1 MAVRGFIAL
10 PLFLITLASYA
21 GQEKDILQRVNA
33 ADCTSSPE
41 IDAGELETLAWFEI
55 EMAKSSLL
63 RYMAG
68 DDSFFG
74 DYYTALEQRR
84 FLTGLK
90 YDEKIK
96 LLKAAV
102 SNSEQKNYIRAVRK
116 SIESGQ
122 ADNIKKF
129 YSKEYPY
136 KDYAI
141 SLGYC
146 ELKRLGEGVATAALE
161 AVKDTVASSAK
172 ALRSAN
178 IGHFDVTIKSCSV
191 TDGPITG
198 NNYTEPKNWP
208 GSRFV
213 VIEADFK
220 NLDQEGRL
228 PSEGSLIIKHNG
240 RELRYDS
247 TESILQEGYGI
258 YFKSVNPL
266 ITMPTKIVYR
276 IPNEVSGEVSWEP
289 GRNPDNRKLW
299 CTFVAAEQ

>member
-1 MAVRGFIAL
+1 MAVRSLLAL
-10 PLFLITLASYA
+10 PLFVIVLGAHA
-21 GQEKDILQRVNA
+21 GQEQDILQKVNS
-33 ADCTSSPE
+33 ADCTPPPK
-41 IDAGELETLAWFEI
+41 IDASELEALTRFQT

-84 FLTGLK
+84 FLAGLK
-90 YDEKIK
+90 YGEKIK
-96 LLKAAV
+96 LLKGTV
-102 SNSEQKNYIRAVRK
+102 SNSEQQSYLRAARK

-122 ADNIKKF
+122 AGNIEKF
-129 YSKEYPY
+129 YSKEYPHRQY
-136 KDYAI
+136 VR
-141 SLGYC
+141 SLGNC
-146 ELKRLGEGVATAALE
+146 ELKMLGEGVATAALE
-161 AVKDTVASSAK
+161 AVEAIVASSAK

-178 IGHFDVTIKSCSV
+178 IGYFDVAIKSCSV
-191 TDGPITG
+191 TNGPVTG
-198 NNYTEPKNWP
+198 NSYTEPDDWP
-208 GSRFV
+208 DSRFV
-213 VIEADFK
+213 VIDADFK

-299 CTFVAAEQ
+299 CTFVAAEL

>member
-1 MAVRGFIAL
+1 MAVRSFIAL
-10 PLFLITLASYA
+10 PLFVIMLGAHA
-21 GQEKDILQRVNA
+21 GQEKDILQKVNA
-33 ADCTSSPE
+33 ADCAPPPK
-41 IDAGELETLAWFEI
+41 IDAGELEALTRFKS

-84 FLTGLK
+84 FLAGLK
-90 YDEKIK
+90 YDGKIK
-96 LLKAAV
+96 ILKATV
-102 SNSEQKNYIRAVRK
+102 SSSEQEDYIRAARK
-116 SIESGQ
+116 SIEFGQ
-122 ADNIKKF
+122 AGNIEKF
-129 YSKEYPY
+129 YSKDYPHRR
-136 KDYAI
+136 YAVY
-141 SLGYC
+141 LGFC
-146 ELKRLGEGVATAALE
+146 EFKKLGEGVATAAFE
-161 AVKDTVASSAK
+161 AVEDIVGSSAK

-178 IGHFDVTIKSCSV
+178 IGYFDVTINSCSV

-198 NNYTEPKNWP
+198 NSYTEPDDWP
-208 GSRFV
+208 GSRFL
-213 VIEADFK
+213 VIDAEFK
-220 NLDQEGRL
+220 NIDQEGRL